1 MQAATLKLSPCP
13 LPSRGG
19 QRHAVRPATA
29 PNPRLSCTRVQA
41 VSKSYDFTLTVQG
54 YGSTTNALFEGKA
67 EANHVGV
74 TDHTAL
80 NYRDNSFIIY
90 RSFPNSGLSLPNQPT
105 KPILG
110 ALVDIKSR
118 KVMKLKFLGAM
129 YGFKNG
135 TGQVSTMI
143 YYDNRIKF
151 ISAESSVSVAGSGK
165 MIPAADR
172 TFFIPRNKFQV
183 ESKFHGTTDVQVT
196 SVSWHFQVVSD
207 EKK

>member
-1 MQAATLKLSPCP
+1 MQAASLKLSPCP
-13 LPSRGG
+13 LPIRGG

-54 YGSTTNALFEGKA
+54 YGSTTDALFEGKA
-67 EANHVGV
+67 EATHVGV
-74 TDHTAL
+74 TDYTAL

-90 RSFPNSGLSLPNQPT
+90 RSFPNSGLSLPDQPA

-110 ALVDIKSR
+110 AMVDVKSR
-118 KVMKLKFLGAM
+118 TPLMKLKFLGAT
-129 YGFKNG
+129 YGLKNG
-135 TGQVSTMI
+135 TGEVSTVI
-143 YYDNRIKF
+143 HYDQ
-151 ISAESSVSVAGSGK
+151 SASFSSAASKVSVASSKK
-165 MIPAADR
+165 MIPFDS
-172 TFFIPRNKFQV
+172 TFAPGTKFQV
-183 ESKFHGTTDVQVT
+183 ESKFHDTTDVQIT